1 MPNNETVKT
10 NVRMSLNLIFLHQE
24 GKVSIKELNW
34 RYPQF
39 AVRSIYRYGK
49 KKKKKKRYSDGIPVD
64 SKKFNKGRPYKT
76 SIRERILLRTILRLV
91 GFVRVVHCRD
101 AANRK
106 WTYSC

>member
-49 KKKKKKRYSDGIPVD
+49 KKKKKKI
-64 SKKFNKGRPYKT
+64 F
-76 SIRERILLRTILRLV
+76 
-91 GFVRVVHCRD
+91 
-101 AANRK
+101 
-106 WTYSC
+106 

>member
-24 GKVSIKELNW
+24 GKVSIKELN
-34 RYPQF
+34 
-39 AVRSIYRYGK
+39 
-49 KKKKKKRYSDGIPVD
+49 
-64 SKKFNKGRPYKT
+64 
-76 SIRERILLRTILRLV
+76 
-91 GFVRVVHCRD
+91 D